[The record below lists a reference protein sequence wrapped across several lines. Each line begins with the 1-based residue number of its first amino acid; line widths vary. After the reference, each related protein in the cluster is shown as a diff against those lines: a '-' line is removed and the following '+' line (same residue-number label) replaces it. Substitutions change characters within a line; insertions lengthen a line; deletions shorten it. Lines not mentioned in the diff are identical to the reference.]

1 MTRAWRARGRQRRGL
16 ADARAARTARRR
28 PSGADE
34 RDCAALSTGRPGV
47 PIKSLVTTGTDDRS
61 LPLVAAVAA
70 FAVIPGAVMEW
81 AKGEPVAA
89 GAGMHFTLVAL
100 AALAATVASTILT
113 VAGARRGDG
122 RTVLLG
128 TAFSTMTALLAV
140 HGLATPGVLVGPN
153 GVVAIAGAASLPA
166 GALLLAL
173 SALPGLRRPGRIAP
187 LIAAQVAIAV
197 AILALGVSALAYPSL
212 VPPVPATG
220 EPAAYAVLAVG
231 VALMLLIAVRAI
243 RTWQLTRRPA
253 DLMTVA
259 GVAWLAFA
267 LVAQMTVPY
276 TQLGFYVGHGLEIA
290 GVVALGLPA
299 ALDLRHSVASRPLVG
314 DLGATAL
321 VAQEEAFLGARVR
334 ALLVRLAE
342 KDEATEG
349 HTRRVAMLAV
359 QVGEALGLAR
369 SRLRVLAL
377 GGLLHDIGKLAVP
390 TAVLR
395 KPGPLDDDEFALIRT
410 HPGAGERLLR
420 DLGGF
425 PGGALRLVLDHHE
438 RLDGSGYPRGLPGE
452 ELEVETR
459 ILAVCD
465 VYDALVSDRVYRSAW
480 SRDRAL
486 ALLRDGA
493 LFDQRC
499 VVALERVLDPSFVA
513 DVASAEVAAPP
524 FRLRPAPRRA

>member
-1 MTRAWRARGRQRRGL
+1 
-16 ADARAARTARRR
+16 
-28 PSGADE
+28 
-34 RDCAALSTGRPGV
+34 
-47 PIKSLVTTGTDDRS
+47 VTSATDDRA

-70 FAVIPGAVMEW
+70 LAVIPGAVMEW
-81 AKGEPVAA
+81 AKEEPVSA
-89 GAGMHFTLVAL
+89 GAGTHFALVGL
-100 AALAATVASTILT
+100 AALAATVASAILT
-113 VAGARRGDG
+113 IAGARRRDG

-166 GALLLAL
+166 GALVLAL
-173 SALPGLRRPGRIAP
+173 SALPALRRPGRIAP
-187 LIAAQVAIAV
+187 LIVAQVTIAV
-197 AILALGVSALAYPSL
+197 AILALGASALAFPSL
-212 VPPVPATG
+212 VPSVPETG
-220 EPAAYAVLAVG
+220 APAAYAVLAGG
-231 VALMLLIAVRAI
+231 VALMLVIALRAA

-259 GVAWLAFA
+259 GVAWLAFSLA
-267 LVAQMTVPY
+267 AQMTVPY

-299 ALDLRHSVASRPLVG
+299 ALDLRYAVASRPLVG
-314 DLGATAL
+314 DLGATEL

-334 ALLVRLAE
+334 SLLVRLAE
-342 KDEATEG
+342 KDAATEG
-349 HTRRVAMLAV
+349 HTRRVAMLSV

-369 SRLRVLAL
+369 TRLRVLAL

-425 PGGALRLVLDHHE
+425 PAGALRVVLDHHE
-438 RLDGSGYPRGLPGE
+438 RLDGSGYPRGLPGG
-452 ELEVETR
+452 ELEIETR

-465 VYDALVSDRVYRSAW
+465 VYDALVSDRVYRAAW
-480 SRDRAL
+480 TRDRAL
-486 ALLRDGA
+486 ALLRDEA

-499 VVALERVLDPSFVA
+499 VAALERVLQPSFVA
-513 DVASAEVAAPP
+513 DVAPSASVAPSLG
-524 FRLRPAPRRA
+524 LRPAPRRA